1 MFILIYDAGETRNP
15 AIPCTPHDG
24 GFEMINLARK
34 LMQAETDADKQEFV
48 RGLVGA
54 TPEKGKKAA
63 VVGFVAGYLLSSKLG
78 KSDKR
83 K

>member
-1 MFILIYDAGETRNP
+1 
-15 AIPCTPHDG
+15 
-24 GFEMINLARK
+24 MINLARK